1 MSEKLISADK
11 LVRDLKGMLVEY
23 DGITITGL
31 IKSLE
36 EASAVDAVEV
46 VRCCRCRFA
55 VNKHEHGEM
64 VTYCALDWVMRGV
77 LDPNDYCSYG
87 KEKWK

>member
-36 EASAVDAVEV
+36 EAPAVDAVSV
-46 VRCCRCRFA
+46 VRCKDCKWWHHIGCSIDTRNPDDIPKETDFCSF
-55 VNKHEHGEM
+55 GE
-64 VTYCALDWVMRGV
+64 RREE
-77 LDPNDYCSYG
+77 N
-87 KEKWK
+87 EN